1 MFGGVKTNFDLVG
14 LDAHVTLNNCSESL
28 KTDYHVD
35 SIVSWAQTVGKDTG
49 KNKLNKNKKKNFFY
63 RNKNSNYDFI
73 GFVTT
78 TRVTHA
84 TPAPLYAHSANRR
97 WECESKMPK
106 TAEKCKDIARQLVE
120 DLPGRNIKA
129 NYNIS

>member
-49 KNKLNKNKKKNFFY
+49 KLNKNK
-63 RNKNSNYDFI
+63 
-73 GFVTT
+73 
-78 TRVTHA
+78 
-84 TPAPLYAHSANRR
+84 
-97 WECESKMPK
+97 
-106 TAEKCKDIARQLVE
+106 
-120 DLPGRNIKA
+120 
-129 NYNIS
+129 

>member
-1 MFGGVKTNFDLVG
+1 M
-14 LDAHVTLNNCSESL
+14 
-28 KTDYHVD
+28 
-35 SIVSWAQTVGKDTG
+35 
-49 KNKLNKNKKKNFFY
+49 
-63 RNKNSNYDFI
+63 
-73 GFVTT
+73 TT

-120 DLPGRNIKA
+120 DLPGRNIKVIMGGGRQMLKTNA
-129 NYNIS
+129 TGTEYDPIDEWAGHRQDGKDLIEEWKRDKSSRGLASVLFKITKNYLA